1 MRSIGKRALS
11 GVVALSAV
19 VALAACSNGGGA
31 ASGESAGSAGEA
43 TSPAYDENTD
53 YDITVWAWEPTIQ
66 QDSDVVKAFEEKYP
80 NIHVT
85 VTNVGG
91 AADTYTALSN
101 ALQAGSGLPDA
112 AQIEYYALPQYATG
126 SSLADLTEFGAG
138 DLEGQYTPGT
148 WNSINQTTAK
158 GVSGIFGLPVD
169 SGPMA
174 LFYNQATFEKAGIS
188 EPPTTWDAFYEDAKK
203 IHALGDNYYITSD
216 SGNDAGFLTSIMW
229 QLSPSAFQ
237 VDGQNITVD
246 FTDPNFQKFVDIWQK
261 LIDEDLISTSIV
273 GWSDE
278 WFKGLGDGT
287 LASLPTGAWMP
298 ANLLANSSEASGDFR
313 VAPMPSI
320 DGSAVNA
327 ENGGSSL
334 AIMDA
339 SGNKAAAYKFLEFV
353 SNGDGAT
360 LRVKGGNFPSLQSTL
375 DDTDFQE
382 STGDFANQ
390 ELLDYFGGQ
399 TYNSVLA
406 EGASA
411 VNTGWTYLPYEVAAN
426 SKFGDTVGQA
436 YNGSGT
442 KLTDALAQWAQA
454 IEDYGNEQGYSVTVK

>member
-1 MRSIGKRALS
+1 MHSMAQRALS
-11 GVVALSAV
+11 GAVALSAV
-19 VALAACSNGGGA
+19 VALAACSGGGDA
-31 ASGESAGSAGEA
+31 ASSGASGTGAEA

-53 YDITVWAWEPTIQ
+53 YTITVWAWEPTFQ
-66 QDSDVVKAFEEKYP
+66 QDSDVVKEFEAQYP

-126 SSLADLTEFGAG
+126 SYLANLTEFGAG

-158 GVSGIFGLPVD
+158 GESGIFGLPVD

-174 LFYNQATFEKAGIS
+174 LFYNEATFEKAGIS
-188 EPPTTWDAFYEDAKK
+188 DPPTTWDEFYEDAKK

-216 SGNDAGFLTSIMW
+216 AGNDAGFLTSIMW

-246 FTDPNFQKFVDIWQK
+246 FTDPDFQKFVGIWQK
-261 LIDEDLISTSIV
+261 LINEDLISTSIV

-298 ANLLANSSEASGDFR
+298 ANLLGNSPEASGDFR
-313 VAPMPSI
+313 VAPLPSI
-320 DGSAVNA
+320 DGTAVNA

-334 AIMDA
+334 AILDA
-339 SGNKAAAYKFLEFV
+339 SQNKAATYKFLEFV

-360 LRVKGGNFPSLQSTL
+360 LRVKDGNFPSLQATL
-375 DDTDFQE
+375 DDADFRA
-382 STGDFANQ
+382 STGDFAN
-390 ELLDYFGGQ
+390 EDLLDYFGGQ
-399 TYNSVLA
+399 EYNSVLA
-406 EGASA
+406 EGAAA
-411 VNTGWTYLPYEVAAN
+411 VNTGWTYLPFEVAAN

-436 YNGSGT
+436 YNGSGAT
-442 KLTDALAQWAQA
+442 LSDALDAWATA